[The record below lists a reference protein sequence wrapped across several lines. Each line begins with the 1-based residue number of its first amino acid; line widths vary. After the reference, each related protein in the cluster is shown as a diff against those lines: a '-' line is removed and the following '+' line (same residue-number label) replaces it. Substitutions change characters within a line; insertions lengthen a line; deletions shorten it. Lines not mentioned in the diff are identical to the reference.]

1 MYTVKGRKE
10 LSTVKEMAIISYYNV
25 LRLPSN
31 KRKIV
36 VIILKLASYIG
47 SRFLFKPKN
56 KRVLIIFTD
65 KCYF

>member
-1 MYTVKGRKE
+1 
-10 LSTVKEMAIISYYNV
+10 MAIISYYNV

-31 KRKIV
+31 KRKIA